1 MMMHCELPERSMSA
15 RSVWYAYIPPWIGL
29 HLAFPRYFHILSSV
43 TIITMSLAPDWVKQL
58 KPAEPHGT
66 DLLTLERG
74 RSSIQADKMALFLFG
89 EEKLRRKNDVENIL
103 KNDPVFDKKKNYFD
117 GRVDKFKTALARA
130 KRMRQLAVKYGWDDM
145 DMEIARKLIS
155 EPDPYGLHSRSV
167 RDDLMHNKVPFAD
180 CRFALVVRFRH
191 TVCSW

>member
-1 MMMHCELPERSMSA
+1 MLDRSGMHIYRPVLA
-15 RSVWYAYIPPWIGL
+15 DIGRQGTSQL
-29 HLAFPRYFHILSSV
+29 QLLSPSS
-43 TIITMSLAPDWVKQL
+43 TMSLAPDWVKQL

-74 RSSIQADKMALFLFG
+74 RSSIQADKMALYLFG

-130 KRMRQLAVKYGWDDM
+130 KRMRQLAVKYNWDDM

-155 EPDPYGLHSRSV
+155 EPDPYGLHSR
-167 RDDLMHNKVPFAD
+167 
-180 CRFALVVRFRH
+180 
-191 TVCSW
+191 